1 MSEAGRVFDC
11 YNDTGEE
18 FLTGINDAY
27 EASGYVI
34 DSDYVVRTT
43 FQEKPVKSRL
53 WVNITAST
61 SSIVETG
68 KASTSVSG
76 TGPSIS
82 GLFEQTGNDYNAILR
97 HEAGA
102 K

>member
-1 MSEAGRVFDC
+1 LHFIQKPIQILQIFGALSLSTTPVSEAGRVFDC

-53 WVNITAST
+53 
-61 SSIVETG
+61 
-68 KASTSVSG
+68 
-76 TGPSIS
+76 
-82 GLFEQTGNDYNAILR
+82 
-97 HEAGA
+97 
-102 K
+102 